1 MDDPIIHVEEVMGT
15 VVSIAVHRGR
25 CAPGAVAAA
34 VQAACARLHEL
45 DAIFTTYDE
54 KSPMSRVRSGALL
67 LKDAPPVIRDVFEL
81 CEQARWMTHGWF
93 DPWSMP
99 GGVDPTGF
107 VKGWAVEQAA
117 RLIGDSPVSG
127 AIVDCGGDVALVG
140 SSPDGGPW
148 RIGIQHP
155 WRRSALACVI
165 EVGVGAVATSGAY
178 ARATH
183 LVSPCGFPSS
193 PGVASASIIGDSLG
207 FADAFATAIAV
218 GGPDAVRSVS
228 EVPGYHAYWIESD
241 GTESSTP
248 GVVFG

>member
-1 MDDPIIHVEEVMGT
+1 MDDPIIHTEEVMGT
-15 VVSIAVHRGR
+15 VVSIRVHRGR
-25 CAPGAVAAA
+25 CTSGAVASA

-45 DAIFTTYDE
+45 DAIFTTYDQN
-54 KSPMSRVRSGALL
+54 SPMSRVRLNEL
-67 LKDAPPVIRDVFEL
+67 PLKDAPSVLRDVLEM
-81 CEQARWMTHGWF
+81 CEQARWMTNGWF

-99 GGVDPTGF
+99 GGIDPTGL

-127 AIVDCGGDVALVG
+127 AVVSGGGDVALLG

-155 WRRSALACVI
+155 WRRSALACVV
-165 EVGVGAVATSGAY
+165 ELGVGAVATSGGY
-178 ARATH
+178 ARAPH
-183 LVSPCGFPSS
+183 LVGPPDSPSRPR
-193 PGVASASIIGDSLG
+193 VVSASVIGDSLG

-218 GGPDAVRSVS
+218 GGADAARSVG
-228 EVPGYHAYWIESD
+228 EVPGYDVYWIESD
-241 GTESSTP
+241 GTENSTS